1 MKAEDQS
8 SLFLRSIEV
17 EAREEIKYQLIDPER
32 DSMITL

>member
-17 EAREEIKYQLIDPER
+17 EAREEIKYQL
-32 DSMITL
+32 MILRETT